1 MKIDNMVFR
10 YGLFGMTPAME
21 APEDLTATTN
31 DAMRRSGT
39 RNRQPSD
46 FEPPTTSNETRQEN
60 ASGAGNN
67 DGNIS
72 SDIDSITPENASGG
86 PADNA
91 NPNNEG
97 NAPNDGGGGD
107 AGGDE
112 LGLDDGMAADDG
124 MNDDGS
130 GGGDDMGGG
139 DFGGSDDGMGG
150 DDTPPESPE
159 DAIRIRRLQDI
170 MNQFYIVLC
179 NTCDSMTR
187 TVIPSADEDLQ
198 KIYASSTANLN
209 AAKAMLLDLLTT
221 KFTPGN
227 YAYKLR
233 KYLALRHLYSV
244 VLEIIEMH
252 SDAIDAQRTSG
263 QK

>member
-10 YGLFGMTPAME
+10 YGLFGMSPAME

-39 RNRQPSD
+39 RNRQQSD

-60 ASGAGNN
+60 ASG
-67 DGNIS
+67 
-72 SDIDSITPENASGG
+72 G

-97 NAPNDGGGGD
+97 DAPNDGGGGD

-139 DFGGSDDGMGG
+139 DFGGSGDGMGG

-159 DAIRIRRLQDI
+159 DAVRIRRLQDI

-179 NTCDSMTR
+179 NTCDSMTS

-252 SDAIDAQRTSG
+252 SDAIDAQKTSG